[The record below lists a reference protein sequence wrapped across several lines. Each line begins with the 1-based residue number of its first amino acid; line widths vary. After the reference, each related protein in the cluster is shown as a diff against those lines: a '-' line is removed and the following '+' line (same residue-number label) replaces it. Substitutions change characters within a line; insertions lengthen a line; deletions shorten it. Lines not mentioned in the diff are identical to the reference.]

1 MQDISSMLHSEH
13 SHQVLGSVI
22 EAFTNLL
29 SKCYSIRRSPPNR
42 EYPSIDQPGVPQG
55 AILQL
60 HSYIL
65 PKLRSH
71 IVVLS
76 HLTDPNDLMN
86 NLGSQLDLISEVQSN
101 LVIL

>member
-42 EYPSIDQPGVPQG
+42 EYPPSINR
-55 AILQL
+55 AS
-60 HSYIL
+60 H
-65 PKLRSH
+65 RSH
-71 IVVLS
+71 TPAPFLHPTQTTKPHSCSITSNRSKRLDEQS
-76 HLTDPNDLMN
+76 RLTTRFDLR
-86 NLGSQLDLISEVQSN
+86 GPVE